1 MFFTFLGRTIKLGF
15 QNFFRNAW
23 LSVVTVVILLLTIF
37 LITLLST
44 MNLVGNQAIN
54 LVTEKVDMDLYFEVG
69 TESADV
75 LEVKEYLENSNK
87 VALVTY
93 VSPDDA
99 LIDFKASYIN
109 NPTILES
116 LDELATNPLPASLVV
131 QAVELE
137 FYQDIIALIDGS
149 EYSELIETK
158 DYQDNQVV
166 VNRISE
172 IINKFKLIA
181 MIVSAIFAAVSLL
194 VVFNTFRI
202 AIYAHRE
209 ELGIMKLVG
218 ANNSFVRAPFIFEG
232 VIYAVVA
239 TVVTMAVYYP
249 LLILIA
255 PYINGFFEGYDL
267 SVVSIFNSYFWLIL
281 TVQFLSALVITILS
295 SLIAVGRYLKV

>member
-23 LSVVTVVILLLTIF
+23 LSVVTVIILLLTIF

-44 MNLVGNQAIN
+44 MNLVGNQAID

-69 TESADV
+69 TEATDV
-75 LEVKEYLENSNK
+75 LEVKKYLENSNK
-87 VALVTY
+87 VESVTY
-93 VSPDDA
+93 VSPEDA
-99 LIDFKASYIN
+99 LIDFKASYFN

-116 LDELATNPLPASLVV
+116 LDELATNPLPASLIVS
-131 QAVELE
+131 ATELE
-137 FYQDIIALIDGS
+137 YYQDIIALIDGS

-172 IINKFKLIA
+172 IINKFKMIA
-181 MIVSAIFAAVSLL
+181 MVVSAIFAVVSLL

-239 TVVTMAVYYP
+239 TIVTMAIFYP

-267 SVVSIFNSYFWLIL
+267 SLVSIFNNYFWLIL
-281 TVQFLSALVITILS
+281 AVQFLSALVITILS